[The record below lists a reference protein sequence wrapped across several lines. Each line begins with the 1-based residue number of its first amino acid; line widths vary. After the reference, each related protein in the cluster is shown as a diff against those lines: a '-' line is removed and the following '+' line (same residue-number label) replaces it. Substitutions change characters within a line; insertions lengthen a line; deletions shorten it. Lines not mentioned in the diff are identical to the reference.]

1 MARRNQR
8 RSLAYQGNYPL
19 NQPPTLFCLR
29 TAKGEAVSK
38 GSLIFIP
45 ALKMG
50 AKCFVFSEGF
60 SALVTPIFID
70 LRASQSDMTTQ
81 FISKSA
87 AAGRPTSIRVA
98 RQ

>member
-1 MARRNQR
+1 
-8 RSLAYQGNYPL
+8 
-19 NQPPTLFCLR
+19 
-29 TAKGEAVSK
+29 
-38 GSLIFIP
+38 
-45 ALKMG
+45 MG